1 MEFFFLTFEML
12 KLQPKMTKFTK
23 KQEITAYSK
32 VQNKL
37 IVLSSLN
44 EALTCD
50 LLDKDFKAT
59 LLYMLKSQRKTDKE
73 LEAINKK
80 EV

>member
-1 MEFFFLTFEML
+1 ML
-12 KLQPKMTKFTK
+12 KLQPKMTKYTK

-37 IVLSSLN
+37 IELSSLN
-44 EALTCD
+44 EALTYD

-59 LLYMLKSQRKTDKE
+59 FFFFFFLLFFFLILFYF
-73 LEAINKK
+73 
-80 EV
+80 

>member
-1 MEFFFLTFEML
+1 
-12 KLQPKMTKFTK
+12 MTKYTK

-37 IVLSSLN
+37 IELSSLN

-50 LLDKDFKAT
+50 LLDKDSKAT

-73 LEAINKK
+73 LKAINKK

>member
-1 MEFFFLTFEML
+1 
-12 KLQPKMTKFTK
+12 MTKYTK

-37 IVLSSLN
+37 IELSSLN
-44 EALTCD
+44 EALTYD

-59 LLYMLKSQRKTDKE
+59 FFFFFFFIIFFFNFILFLNFT
-73 LEAINKK
+73 
-80 EV
+80 